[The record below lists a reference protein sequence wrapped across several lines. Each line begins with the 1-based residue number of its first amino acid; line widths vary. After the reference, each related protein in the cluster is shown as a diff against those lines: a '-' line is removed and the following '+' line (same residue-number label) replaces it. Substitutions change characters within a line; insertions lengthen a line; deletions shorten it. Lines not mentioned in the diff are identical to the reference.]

1 MTIRKKI
8 MKQKEMAWSNNKKLS
23 ELEEVAKERAQNLL
37 QRANKLRMEQEEELK
52 DMSKVGL
59 LLSSEDSLPLPLLA
73 GLGEGLL
80 WAGLAGGGGLTCL
93 LDD

>member
-1 MTIRKKI
+1 

-23 ELEEVAKERAQNLL
+23 DLEEVAKERAQNLL

-59 LLSSEDSLPLPLLA
+59 LLLSEDSLPLPLCLH
-73 GLGEGLL
+73 
-80 WAGLAGGGGLTCL
+80 L
-93 LDD
+93 LDSVRDCCGRGWQEEED